1 MLFVQTAC
9 AKLRCESS
17 PLERSLKGFC
27 LRKKSVLWQLRNA
40 PLTVPLNV
48 YFNYSE
54 VLNCVTFCY
63 VVDTYILVN
72 VLVLFS
78 FYTSAISLVETERDI
93 HMAVFMP
100 ISDYLVIV

>member
-40 PLTVPLNV
+40 PLNVSLDV

-54 VLNCVTFCY
+54 VLNCVTFSY
-63 VVDTYILVN
+63 VVDTFTKMY
-72 VLVLFS
+72 VLVFFS

-93 HMAVFMP
+93 HIAVFMP
-100 ISDYLVIV
+100 TSDYLVIV